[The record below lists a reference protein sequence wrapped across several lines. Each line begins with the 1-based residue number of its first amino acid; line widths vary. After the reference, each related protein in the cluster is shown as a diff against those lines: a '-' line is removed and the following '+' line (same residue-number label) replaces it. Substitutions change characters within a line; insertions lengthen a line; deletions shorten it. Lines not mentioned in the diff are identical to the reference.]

1 MPFNAPPNW
10 PTPPTGWTPG
20 PDWTPPTE
28 WGPAP
33 DGWDFG
39 GWQPTEPPS
48 SRGIRRATSTFV
60 KHPLWTTLGAFIGV
74 VGVVISGVQIY
85 QSTQSAPAD
94 LEVAMTS
101 IGGPEQIK
109 AIGYDRGSKKVDLD
123 IPVGEFRANPIDLT
137 LKNNG
142 GQPSLITK
150 VVADVK
156 HFELLRDCTRSGAG
170 PAGIS
175 AEYTFR
181 IPTEPNGQVKLGKH
195 DHDVRFETKPGAVDR
210 MALTIGPDIETFY
223 NTPYVLGVHFILVAE
238 GGKELDAGSYTIVGN
253 HKAIETNLDGVLDPA
268 CSQKNLET
276 LETIYAF
283 QSTKAPELDQL
294 RDTFRTNVA
303 SSSAGSS
310 AAPAG
315 G

>member
-1 MPFNAPPNW
+1 M
-10 PTPPTGWTPG
+10 
-20 PDWTPPTE
+20 
-28 WGPAP
+28 
-33 DGWDFG
+33 
-39 GWQPTEPPS
+39 
-48 SRGIRRATSTFV
+48 
-60 KHPLWTTLGAFIGV
+60 
-74 VGVVISGVQIY
+74 ISGVQIY

-268 CSQKNLET
+268 CSQQNLET